1 MLTMNR
7 GDHTGS
13 LTCLPR
19 VTFAPAPAWP
29 VKDRA
34 GAMGSPVQRVVL
46 HPQVVPG
53 EVSGWVAQVVV
64 LVPEDALAPGRG
76 GDDLHLDRQLHCGGL
91 FCTTV

>member
-1 MLTMNR
+1 MNR
-7 GDHTGS
+7 GGHIGS

-19 VTFAPAPAWP
+19 VTLLPTPAWP
-29 VKDRA
+29 GKDRA
-34 GAMGSPVQRVVL
+34 GVMGSPVQRVIL

-53 EVSGWVAQVVV
+53 EIAGRVAQVVV

-76 GDDLHLDRQLHCGGL
+76 GDDLHLDRQLHCGRL